1 MPPAQKFLLL
11 YNISDDTNILLDLT
25 ARIFKICCEYFNFY
39 LTDAGDIGGY
49 FDWFNCGSNSILLKN
64 ISEWRKY
71 LDVEEIVDIW
81 PENFLVANLFC

>member
-1 MPPAQKFLLL
+1 MPLAQKFLLL

-49 FDWFNCGSNSILLKN
+49 FD
-64 ISEWRKY
+64 
-71 LDVEEIVDIW
+71 
-81 PENFLVANLFC
+81 